1 MGRLRAPR
9 YGLHADVESP
19 TIHVM
24 DERWVLIDPNTGLHV
39 AWYFWLRVLDEAN
52 RATRYGI
59 PFGLLLLEV
68 VPDDPKVPD
77 RTLEEAMALVPE
89 VVRGTDLAGAI
100 DVGRVGIVLPH
111 QDEATL
117 GQAQVRILARL
128 EAARFRGVSWQA
140 RMLGHPQD
148 AAEISSLL
156 TNGWSGGRRS
166 VPRRR
171 AAERAG

>member
-1 MGRLRAPR
+1 MPPEA
-9 YGLHADVESP
+9 AP
-19 TIHVM
+19 TIPVM
-24 DERWVLIDPNTGLHV
+24 DERWVLLDPNTGLHV
-39 AWYFWLRVLDEAN
+39 GWYFWLRVLDEAN

-68 VPDDPKVPD
+68 APDDPKVPD
-77 RTLEEAMALVPE
+77 RLLEEAMSLVPQ

-100 DVGRVGIVLPH
+100 DIGRVGVVLPH
-111 QDEATL
+111 QDEGAL
-117 GQAQVRILARL
+117 VQAQARIISRL
-128 EAARFRGVSWQA
+128 EAQRFRGVRWHA

-156 TNGWSGGRRS
+156 THGWTGGRRAA
-166 VPRRR
+166 PRRR